1 MTDAEKIDRALAALR
16 AERADNHVRPQPEI
30 ERNPPAFQKRQERE
44 RDGGDWSG
52 SSGGGGVW
60 AGRRER

>member
-1 MTDAEKIDRALAALR
+1 MTDGEKIDRALAALR
-16 AERADNHVRPQPEI
+16 AETQVRPQPEI
-30 ERNPPAFQKRQERE
+30 ERNPSSFQKKQERE